1 MLIRTRAALGASLV
15 AALVLPAA
23 TVIVSSADAST
34 RAPVVSRA
42 VGGGA
47 SALGLPALSTAARYN
62 LAPASRTVV
71 PQSVRTS
78 TPVNFD
84 YVTASSQASEQDA
97 HDLKAGSTSTTT
109 KQDGTT
115 VRQAGPGVPG
125 AEFSY
130 LLHAPSG
137 RSVTVR
143 IEESGSATSDYAV
156 LVGDRQVWHRA
167 KTDTQ
172 YVLGANPVGVVHY
185 DIAVSGGLVRDG
197 AFRITFRNA
206 ADPGDGARIAS
217 AWAYGDGGRTQAPY
231 GGTTSNPRGAIAGGT
246 TRLSS
251 DIFGRPYVIYDFGR
265 EVGGKVL
272 LQVDNTAGA
281 PKLGLAFSES
291 WQFIATTSDFSGD
304 PRGVATETHY
314 FDLPKGASTVDDQV
328 IRGGFRYL
336 MVFLASPGS
345 VTLSDLRLT
354 FTADPTMRD
363 LRDYQG
369 AFLSSD
375 DTLNRLWYSGAYTS
389 QMSTIDPRTGRPYPA
404 QPGPVRNDALV
415 AQGDSFVSDG
425 AKRDRLDWGGDNV
438 VSNPVAYLTTG
449 ETEPSKN
456 SIEWFAAHPSP
467 QGQVP
472 GVYLPAPAGFNYG
485 WGEYA
490 GWWTRNYW
498 THYLYTGDKA
508 FLDKWFGVMQRNV
521 DWFES
526 SVGVDGLWDVPASAG
541 GHWGYGQSGKETYDN
556 TVYVYSLRAA
566 AAAATAEGRP
576 DLAAKYAGFAKR
588 TSDAVNAK
596 LFDAK
601 AGAYVTLP
609 GSAAHPL
616 DANALAV
623 VSGIATGDRATGV
636 LRFIKS
642 TLATEYGDLAVDT
655 TAGNNVTRVISP
667 FLADQ
672 EMLANAVVLDDTGA
686 LDVLRRTW
694 AHMLTGDSTGTLWET
709 VSPTGGLGLAS
720 YTSMSHGWGT
730 GPTKYLTNQLLG
742 VTPTSG
748 GFADFIVLPH
758 PGSVGWAEGRVPT
771 PHGAI
776 TTAWKSTGKSL
787 DLQVE
792 APTATGYTA
801 GVPAKDVKEVRVD
814 GVVVWTA
821 GHATG
826 PQVALRDGY
835 VQIAGRTGT
844 TTVTATYG
852 DPA

>member
-1 MLIRTRAALGASLV
+1 MLIRNRARLIASLAAFV
-15 AALVLPAA
+15 ALPAA

-34 RAPVVSRA
+34 RALVVSA
-42 VGGGA
+42 AAGVDA
-47 SALGLPALSTAARYN
+47 SALGLPDLATAARYN
-62 LAPASRTVV
+62 LAPDSRTVV
-71 PQSVRTS
+71 PKSVRTS
-78 TPVNFD
+78 TPVDYD
-84 YVTASSQASEQDA
+84 YVTASSPVSEKDA
-97 HDLKAGSTSTTT
+97 HDFRAGSTAATT
-109 KQDGTT
+109 KRDGTT
-115 VRQAGPGVPG
+115 VREAGADVPG

-130 LLHAPSG
+130 LMHAPTG
-137 RSVTVR
+137 LSVTLR

-156 LVGDRQVWHRA
+156 LVGGRQVWHRT
-167 KTDTQ
+167 KTETQ

-185 DIAVSGGLVRDG
+185 DVTVPGDLVSGG
-197 AFRITFRNA
+197 AFRLTFRNSA
-206 ADPGDGARIAS
+206 VPGDGARIAS
-217 AWAYGDGGRTQAPY
+217 VWASGDAGSTQAPY
-231 GGTTSNPRGAIAGGT
+231 GGTTSNPRGAITGGT
-246 TRLSS
+246 TLLSS
-251 DIFGRPYVIYDFGR
+251 DIFGRPFVVYDFGR
-265 EVGGKVL
+265 EIGGKVRL
-272 LQVDNTAGA
+272 KANNTAGA

-291 WQFIATTSDFSGD
+291 WQFMTTTSDFSGD
-304 PRGVATETHY
+304 PRGVVTETHY
-314 FDLPKGASTVDDQV
+314 FDPPKGASAINDEV

-345 VTLSDLRLT
+345 VTLSDLSLS
-354 FTADPTMRD
+354 FTADPTMAD

-375 DTLNRLWYSGAYTS
+375 DTLNKLWYSGAYTS
-389 QMSTIDPRTGRPYPA
+389 QMSTIDPNTGRPYPA

-438 VSNPVAYLTTG
+438 VSNPVAYLSTG

-456 SIEWFAAHPSP
+456 SLEWFAAHPSP

-498 THYLYTGDKA
+498 THYLYTGDKT
-508 FLDKWFGVMQRNV
+508 FLDKWFVVMQRNI

-526 SVGVDGLWDVPASAG
+526 SVGADGLWDVPNSAG
-541 GHWGYGQSGKETYDN
+541 GHWGYGQGGKEAYDN
-556 TVYVYSLRAA
+556 AVYVYSLSAA

-576 DLAAKYAGFAKR
+576 DLAQKYAGFGKR

-601 AGAYVTLP
+601 AGAYVTMP

-623 VSGIATGDRATGV
+623 ASGIATGERATGV
-636 LRFIKS
+636 LGFIKS
-642 TLATEYGDLAVDT
+642 TLATEHGDLAVDT
-655 TAGNNVTRVISP
+655 TVDNAVTRVISP

-672 EMLANAVVLDDTGA
+672 ELLANAATLDDTGA
-686 LDVLRRTW
+686 LDVMRRTW
-694 AHMLTGDSTGTLWET
+694 AHMLTGDSTSTLWET
-709 VSPTGGLGLAS
+709 VSPSGGLGMAS
-720 YTSMSHGWGT
+720 YTSLSHGWAA

-742 VTPTSG
+742 VMPTGG
-748 GFADFIVLPH
+748 GFSEFTVLPH
-758 PGSVGWAEGRVPT
+758 PGSVAWAEGRVPT

-776 TTAWKSTGKSL
+776 TAAWKSRGTSL
-787 DLQVE
+787 DLQVQ
-792 APTATGYTA
+792 APAATRYTA
-801 GVPAKDVKEVRVD
+801 GVPAKGVKEVRVD

-821 GHATG
+821 GQATA
-826 PQVALRDGY
+826 PQVTLTDGY

-844 TTVTATYG
+844 TSLTATYG
-852 DPA
+852 ASV